1 MQPRL
6 YQSLI
11 GKCSQEATG
20 CQLNFLSTYSVVS
33 LVVPKLEEEILIPLL
48 MNFFKRGGM
57 VARFQPPTKVVGAH
71 F

>member
-1 MQPRL
+1 MQPRK

-33 LVVPKLEEEILIPLL
+33 LVVPKLEEEILTPLQCT
-48 MNFFKRGGM
+48 
-57 VARFQPPTKVVGAH
+57 VDEIFQKISSSKLGTTRLTTL
-71 F
+71 

>member
-33 LVVPKLEEEILIPLL
+33 LVVPKLEEEILTPLL
-48 MNFFKRGGM
+48 MIFFQKRRM
-57 VARFQPPTKVVGAH
+57 VARFQPPTKVVGAY